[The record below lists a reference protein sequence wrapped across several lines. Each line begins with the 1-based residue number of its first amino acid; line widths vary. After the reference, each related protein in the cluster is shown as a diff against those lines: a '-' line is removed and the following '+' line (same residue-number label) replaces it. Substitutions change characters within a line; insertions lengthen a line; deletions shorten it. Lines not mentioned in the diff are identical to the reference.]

1 MLRRPNGGAHYR
13 RRPVADPQG
22 YLREL
27 LALLGT
33 SDPLEVL
40 AATPAAIQQR
50 TTLLA
55 GEALGR
61 RPAAGEWSVTE
72 LVGHLWDAE
81 IAYAFRARLILTRDR
96 ARLIGYDQ
104 EAWARLARP
113 PFAELVVAFTALR
126 TANLVL
132 IRGTPVTWVGPTGHP
147 RGARAD
153 QLSLCHRDHRRPRPG
168 PPAAARPDDHRA
180 AALTIV
186 YIPLHSSVGVP
197 GFEPGAFGSQS
208 RRANQAAP
216 YPVALPAVS

>member
-1 MLRRPNGGAHYR
+1 MPTWGQPPGIPATGLAMIASSAPARGCPTVSTSPIPPSWPPPRHPSAIGG
-13 RRPVADPQG
+13 
-22 YLREL
+22 
-27 LALLGT
+27 
-33 SDPLEVL
+33 
-40 AATPAAIQQR
+40 
-50 TTLLA
+50 
-55 GEALGR
+55 
-61 RPAAGEWSVTE
+61 
-72 LVGHLWDAE
+72 
-81 IAYAFRARLILTRDR
+81 FRLILTRDR